1 MSATLAVATAI
12 DPVRVTPGSEK
23 VVKKRGKAK
32 ACHLKAYPP
41 YPPFAWAVPPSP
53 APDKHACLCA
63 FADLPLDSVDTVAI
77 GPKGDQF
84 YCAFLCTIV
93 QLEVCTSD

>member
-1 MSATLAVATAI
+1 MPFKGIPSL
-12 DPVRVTPGSEK
+12 
-23 VVKKRGKAK
+23 
-32 ACHLKAYPP
+32 
-41 YPPFAWAVPPSP
+41 PPFRVGCSP
-53 APDKHACLCA
+53 VTCARQTCVFMA